1 MMNCLK
7 IRAHQVPETQ
17 RRLYKLGCA
26 LLQSLFAAGI
36 FSAIYITYL

>member
-1 MMNCLK
+1 MKCLK

-17 RRLYKLGCA
+17 RRPYEPGCL

>member
-1 MMNCLK
+1 MKCLK
-7 IRAHQVPETQ
+7 IREHEVPETQ
-17 RRLYKLGCA
+17 RRPYEPGCL